1 MTFAVKYE
9 HVSAFEGVPDGS
21 SEGTPTFEVGIKDV
35 LVVTKGCTKGVL
47 DVIKGTPLSLKFG
60 FLSVICI
67 LYSAE
72 QTKLLT
78 SSN

>member
-9 HVSAFEGVPDGS
+9 HDSAFEGVPDGS
-21 SEGTPTFEVGIKDV
+21 SEGTPTFEVGIKVV
-35 LVVTKGCTKGVL
+35 LVVTKRCTKGVL
-47 DVIKGTPLSLKFG
+47 DVIKGTHWSLKFG